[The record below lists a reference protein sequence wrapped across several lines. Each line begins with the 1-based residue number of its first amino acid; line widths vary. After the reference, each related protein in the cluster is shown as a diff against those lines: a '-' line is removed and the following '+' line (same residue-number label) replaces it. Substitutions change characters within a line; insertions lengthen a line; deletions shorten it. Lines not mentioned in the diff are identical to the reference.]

1 MTTIDL
7 TYLLVIGIPLLII
20 LCVIM
25 FMIGRQSGKK
35 YVYHMMNGGQVHD
48 DPSPA
53 AESAINGGVKFDK
66 KTWAAI
72 THYGTLSPVEIARR
86 MRELHGEPKNDQYA
100 SPYGDM

>member
-48 DPSPA
+48 YPSPVVG
-53 AESAINGGVKFDK
+53 SAINGGVKFDK

-72 THYGTLSPVEIARR
+72 NHYDTLSPVEIARIL
-86 MRELHGEPKNDQYA
+86 RERHGEPKNDQYP